1 MMGSQQV
8 FQHGASSPV
17 DVVFGDFRFVA
28 GFVVVRAGVR
38 SFQEGV
44 PDSDAGEDEGSS
56 LEDLSRDEH
65 EVPRQRLRDE
75 LKREPSEEELND
87 WLRRHTEGY

>member
-1 MMGSQQV
+1 MIGSQQV
-8 FQHGASSPV
+8 LQHKASSPFN
-17 DVVFGDFRFVA
+17 VVFGDFRLVA
-28 GFVVVRAGVR
+28 GFVAVCGGVR
-38 SFQEGV
+38 SFQEDV
-44 PDSDAGEDEGSS
+44 PDSDASKDEGSS

-87 WLRRHTEGY
+87 WLRHHTEGY

>member
-1 MMGSQQV
+1 MLGSQRV
-8 FQHGASSPV
+8 FQHRAPSPP
-17 DVVFGDFRFVA
+17 DAVFGDFRFVA
-28 GFVVVRAGVR
+28 GFVTVRGGVR

-56 LEDLSRDEH
+56 LEELSRDEH

-87 WLRRHTEGY
+87 WLRCHTEGY